1 MSMNQLPQGGGGA
14 VPGSPSINSGAA
26 QQRMDLMRILG
37 QSFVEYGTE
46 LAKGPQGDPVK
57 VARAHAK
64 ITQAGAMLKGVQQ
77 PQQQQYG
84 QRPGYAA
91 GGKPQPADRAVD
103 ALTQQ
108 PPADKSKTGQNIFT
122 S

>member
-1 MSMNQLPQGGGGA
+1 MSANNAPLQGGGA
-14 VPGSPSINSGAA
+14 LPGSPSINSGAA

-37 QSFVEYGTE
+37 QSYVELGTE

-57 VARAHAK
+57 LARAHAK
-64 ITQAGAMLKGVQQ
+64 ITQAGAMMKGIQQ
-77 PQQQQYG
+77 PQSQG
-84 QRPGYAA
+84 GARPGQSA
-91 GGKPQPADRAVD
+91 GGRPRPADRAVD

-108 PPADKSKTGQNIFT
+108 PPADTAQTGSKIFT